1 MVVVSAVFVG
11 VDTSNPSLV
20 AQAVANYMY
29 EHSDQLLPSEA
40 TAIYEQMY
48 SYGVGIPRAVGNI
61 PSAWPS
67 WTG

>member
-1 MVVVSAVFVG
+1 MDPTVVFLG

-29 EHSDQLLPSEA
+29 EHSDQLLPAESA
-40 TAIYEQMY
+40 AIFDLMY
-48 SYGVGIPRAVGNI
+48 SYGVPTPRVAGGY

-67 WTG
+67 ITG